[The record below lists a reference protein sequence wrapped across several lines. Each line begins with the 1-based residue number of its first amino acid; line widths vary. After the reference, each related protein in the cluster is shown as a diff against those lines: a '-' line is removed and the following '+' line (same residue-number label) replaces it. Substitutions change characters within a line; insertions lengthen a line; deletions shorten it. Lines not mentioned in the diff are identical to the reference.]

1 MRQEGKGFGRALLC
15 VGGLDKVAIRIALGA
30 RQRDVVSVVFSESP
44 KNGRS
49 KKTSTAKKKSA
60 ETKPENSLKHQP
72 LTMRLYIQAFL
83 ATPS

>member
-30 RQRDVVSVVFSESP
+30 RQRDVVSVVYSESP

-60 ETKPENSLKHQP
+60 ETKPENSL